1 MPFARDLAAHGDR
14 VALHTPTGTVTYR
27 ALAEHVAGAAERLGR
42 VRRLVLVAGANRAD
56 ALVTYLAALSA
67 GHPVLLVPGDG
78 DEAIASLT
86 AAYRPDVV
94 ARTGTDGT
102 WTLDEHHPGTAHTLH
117 PDLAL
122 LLSTSGSTGS
132 PKLVR
137 LSHDNVQANAE
148 SIATYL
154 GISDTDRAATTL
166 PMHYCYGLSVIH
178 SHLARGAGLLLTER
192 SVTDDA
198 FWAEF
203 RAAGATS
210 LAGVPYTFDLL
221 DRIGFDRMELPRLRR
236 ITQAG
241 GRLAPER
248 VARYAEL
255 GRRRGWD
262 LFVMYGQT
270 EATARMAYL
279 PPHLAATRPE
289 AVGIPIPGGSFRLRP
304 LDDHEHAPAPG
315 DELTPDHGLTPGHR
329 LTTDHGLTADHRLTP
344 GHRLTTD
351 HGLTPD
357 HRLTADHGLTPDH
370 RLTAD
375 HGLTPDQGLAPVPA
389 SDHGPTGGENDRRPL
404 VGELVY
410 SGPNVMLG
418 YAESPAD
425 LSLGRTVVELR
436 TGDLARQA
444 PDGLYE
450 IVGRRSR
457 FAKILGLRI
466 DPQRVEAA
474 LERHG
479 VRAYC
484 AGDGDELAITAAG
497 TAADEPRLR
506 RLAAAACGL
515 PPRAVR
521 LRALPEAD
529 LPRLPTGK
537 PDYTAVR
544 HLTRPAA
551 RPSAAAR
558 STPTPTD
565 GHAGGAGSTPVDQH
579 TPAPES
585 VSAARR
591 DTAAD
596 RSATAEPDAAAD
608 RRAPADL
615 SATAGPP
622 SDGLP
627 PVHDRPCT
635 DDRGPTD
642 QLRVLYAEILDR
654 TDVTDDSTFVGL
666 GGDSLCYVEMS
677 LRLEQALG
685 TLPPD
690 WHTRPLRDL
699 ATAAAT
705 PAAAVRTGTGPAPT
719 RSGLRRTLETGIA
732 LRAVGIVLIVGSHI
746 HLFTLQGAAHILI
759 GVAGHNFAR
768 FHLTDAEHR
777 TRVRHLWRS
786 IARIALPSAAWITA
800 AVLATG
806 LYDPANAL
814 LLNSLVDQGPE
825 RHEWH
830 YWFIEALLYF
840 LVALA
845 LLLTL
850 PLVDR
855 LERRHTFGLPLA
867 LLAIGLLG
875 RYDIVGLAPAR
886 FHLGPTVVFWLFA
899 LGWAAAR
906 ATTARRRLLLTAV
919 LVLATP
925 GLFQPDQQLRTV
937 VVIAGLT
944 LLIWVPTL
952 PSLAPLNRLAG
963 LLAGSSLYIYLT
975 HFQVYPHLQDD
986 FPALALLAS
995 LAVGITYAAVTTRVT
1010 RAVRRP

>member
-1 MPFARDLAAHGDR
+1 MIHSSGPVRAASVALPVRTAPAAPVLLPRPPARPHAVPFARDLAAHGDR
-14 VALHTPTGTVTYR
+14 VALITPTGTVTYR
-27 ALAEHVAGAAERLGR
+27 ALAERVATTAERLGR

-56 ALVTYLAALSA
+56 ALATYLAALSA

-86 AAYRPDVV
+86 AAYAPDVV

-137 LSHDNVQANAE
+137 LSHDNVRANAE

-154 GISDTDRAATTL
+154 GITDTDRAATTL

-178 SHLARGAGLLLTER
+178 SHLSRGAGLLLTER

-236 ITQAG
+236 VTQAG

-248 VARYAEL
+248 VARYTEL

-304 LDDHEHAPAPG
+304 LDDHEQALAPG
-315 DELTPDHGLTPGHR
+315 HGLTASHGLTPGR
-329 LTTDHGLTADHRLTP
+329 
-344 GHRLTTD
+344 
-351 HGLTPD
+351 TPD
-357 HRLTADHGLTPDH
+357 HG
-370 RLTAD
+370 
-375 HGLTPDQGLAPVPA
+375 PV
-389 SDHGPTGGENDRRPL
+389 GGEGDRRPL

-425 LSLGRTVVELR
+425 LSLGRTVVELH

-474 LERHG
+474 LERYG

-484 AGDGDELAITAAG
+484 AGDGDELAIAAAG

-544 HLTRPAA
+544 HLTRPTT
-551 RPSAAAR
+551 PPTAAAR
-558 STPTPTD
+558 STHPPAD
-565 GHAGGAGSTPVDQH
+565 GHAGGAGTTPDHEH
-579 TPAPES
+579 TPAPGS
-585 VSAARR
+585 VTAAQRG
-591 DTAAD
+591 TAAD
-596 RSATAEPDAAAD
+596 RSATAEP
-608 RRAPADL
+608 
-615 SATAGPP
+615 P
-622 SDGLP
+622 SDDRP
-627 PVHDRPCT
+627 PAHDRPST
-635 DDRGPTD
+635 DDRRPTD
-642 QLRVLYAEILDR
+642 QLRALYAEILDR

-685 TLPPD
+685 ALPPD

-699 ATAAAT
+699 ATATAAVP
-705 PAAAVRTGTGPAPT
+705 PAASPRAGTGPTPT
-719 RSGLRRTLETGIA
+719 RAGLRRTLETGIA

-746 HLFTLQGAAHILI
+746 HLFTVQGAAHILI

-845 LLLTL
+845 LLLAL

-867 LLAIGLLG
+867 LLAVGLLG
-875 RYDIVGLAPAR
+875 RYDIAGLAPAR

-906 ATTARRRLLLTAV
+906 ASTARRRLLLTAV

-925 GLFQPDQQLRTV
+925 GLFPPDQQLRTA

-975 HFQVYPHLQDD
+975 HFQVYPHLEDD
-986 FPALALLAS
+986 FPVLALLAS

-1010 RAVRRP
+1010 RALRRP